1 MSSFSLR
8 PRLLILLHKGRQLLS
23 ELQMKHSPVPAAY
36 CFSSP
41 IQWPS
46 QKTYGVKSYEAFV
59 LPALQ
64 GRCAQAYIDLSHWQ
78 IENSTAYVLPDLN
91 LSFFPPGESEALE
104 LTLPGAVCQT
114 FAQGRAYKQVLNY
127 WATLWQCDL
136 EMLGWDVQ
144 VQGKGILLSAMSPRA
159 GWNLTGSFTAD
170 SEVSL
175 PLPTAFSSWE
185 HQSGETPFLI
195 WGPYEIGSRVYSCQI
210 PYVTS
215 LTEAE
220 VQDRFQNDLRR
231 QGFAEP
237 ILWEDGHLRLELPM
251 GVLVKSL
258 PQILSGHAI
267 YTLDLQDIKQKI
279 DLSFSLNGQRYSG
292 FDSASAVSEWLSML
306 EPQATAQGVSFD
318 VVNGQLCLRACDLET
333 PLKLSDISPQAS
345 QYLGL
350 TPLDLDSP
358 EVEYNRKVEQVAEW
372 LGLARQYIPLLAAE
386 PDLQAALAQLSQQE
400 TLFQTDAE
408 AWVSTLSAFLDVL
421 DHWMLMSDQRINPL
435 WHLERADIQTS
446 THSPQVLTEEKIK
459 QRPSS
464 QFDHKI

>member
-1 MSSFSLR
+1 MR
-8 PRLLILLHKGRQLLS
+8 
-23 ELQMKHSPVPAAY
+23 HSRVPAAY
-36 CFSSP
+36 CFSSS

-46 QKTYGVKSYEAFV
+46 QKTYGVKSREPFV

-64 GRCAQAYIDLSHWQ
+64 GRCAQAYIDLSQWQ
-78 IENSTAYVLPDLN
+78 LDNGMTYPLPDLN

-104 LTLPGAVCQT
+104 LTLPGALCQT

-127 WATLWQCDL
+127 WATLLQCDL

-144 VQGKGILLSAMSPRA
+144 VQGKGILLSALSARA
-159 GWNLTGSFTAD
+159 GWNLTGTFTEA
-170 SEVSL
+170 SEGPL
-175 PLPTAFSSWE
+175 PLPAAFSSWE
-185 HQSGETPFLI
+185 HQAGETPFLI
-195 WGPYEIGSRVYSCQI
+195 WGPYEIGNRVYSCQI

-215 LTEAE
+215 LTESE
-220 VQDRFQNDLRR
+220 IQDRFQNDLRR

-237 ILWEDGHLRLELPM
+237 ILWEEGCLRLELPM
-251 GVLVKSL
+251 DVVVKTL
-258 PQILSGHAI
+258 PQTVSGHVI
-267 YTLDLQDIKQKI
+267 YALDLQDIKQKTN
-279 DLSFSLNGQRYSG
+279 LSFVLNGQRYAD
-292 FDSASAVSEWLSML
+292 FDSAKSVSEWLSML
-306 EPQATAQGVSFD
+306 EPQAAAQGVSFE
-318 VVNGQLCLRACDLET
+318 VVNDQLCLRAWDLET
-333 PLKLSDISPQAS
+333 PLKLSDISPHAA

-358 EVEYNRKVEQVAEW
+358 EVEYNKKVEQVAEW

-408 AWVSTLSAFLDVL
+408 AWVKTLSAFLEVL
-421 DHWMLMSDQRINPL
+421 DHWMLSSDQRVNPL
-435 WHLERADIQTS
+435 WHLERDGSNAS